1 MQRTATQI
9 CSLASKA
16 LSLDKKKKS
25 NSDNDTKYRIQ
36 TFVSRKELNSRK
48 IRCSGM

>member
-16 LSLDKKKKS
+16 LSLDKKKS

-48 IRCSGM
+48 IRCSSM